1 MRGDLCYRIK
11 YKLVARKGYY
21 LLGFGLISDDKLQN
35 NVTLK
40 KYGTSYTYFTGKGKA
55 ETYCQSNKVSTEI
68 PNGDTGATFEFV
80 YDASIGSL
88 SVSVND
94 ANSVELFGDIFQ
106 KNYKWA
112 VALLNKS
119 DEVKIL
125 SLSSEKVQLVR
136 YLFVYHTYSSLY
148 TIYDMVI

>member
-1 MRGDLCYRIK
+1 MKGDLCYHIK

-55 ETYCQSNKVSTEI
+55 ETYSQSNKVSTEI
-68 PNGDTGATFEFV
+68 PNGDTGDIFEFI
-80 YDASIGSL
+80 YDKSIGSL
-88 SVSVND
+88 AIIVNE
-94 ANSVELFGDIFQ
+94 ANSIELFGDIPK

-112 VALLNKS
+112 IALLNKG
-119 DEVKIL
+119 DQVKIL
-125 SLSSEKVQLVR
+125 SQSSQKAEQV
-136 YLFVYHTYSSLY
+136 
-148 TIYDMVI
+148 